1 MADGDRPVADPP
13 GAQAPAAAPVAAG
26 PFVSDR
32 HVSGARL
39 SAFLDDEL
47 DEPRALTLT
56 RHVTGCDRCRAEL
69 EDLRAARAALR
80 RLPGLQAPVL
90 TSEVRS
96 LRRVRRW
103 SRRVV
108 AATVVGAAAL
118 VLGAAAY
125 VVGDDRGGVVPPIER
140 FLTDHLARTAPGAE
154 LVTSG
159 PGDR

>member
-1 MADGDRPVADPP
+1 M
-13 GAQAPAAAPVAAG
+13 
-26 PFVSDR
+26 SDR

-56 RHVTGCDRCRAEL
+56 RHVTGCARCRAEL
-69 EDLRAARAALR
+69 DDLRAARAALR
-80 RLPGLQAPVL
+80 RLPGLHAPVL
-90 TSEVRS
+90 TSELRS
-96 LRRVRRW
+96 LPRVRRW

-108 AATVVGAAAL
+108 AATVVAAVAL
-118 VLGAAAY
+118 VLGTAAY
-125 VVGDDRGGVVPPIER
+125 VVGGERGEVIPPIDR
-140 FLTDHLARTAPGAE
+140 FLSDHLARTAPGAE